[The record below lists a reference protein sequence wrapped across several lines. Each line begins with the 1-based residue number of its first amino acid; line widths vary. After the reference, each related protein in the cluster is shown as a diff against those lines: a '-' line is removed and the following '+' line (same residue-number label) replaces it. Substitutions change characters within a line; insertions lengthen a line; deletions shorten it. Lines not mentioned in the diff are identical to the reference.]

1 MSTTFFFLSWS
12 FVCYP
17 APPVSTE
24 CLWTIK
30 RLLILILSYSPFT
43 LAHYLWTRFPEL
55 SPLSLD
61 KVLHVHNSWLKNFWN
76 QILICRWTMKAINTI
91 KKIVCC
97 HFEKEFLKLLVQI
110 VHTKNIS
117 SFNREWK
124 RKKVLRIPQTISKQ

>member
-1 MSTTFFFLSWS
+1 MSTTFFFFKLVICMLSCTS
-12 FVCYP
+12 CEYRMFVNNKT
-17 APPVSTE
+17 ASNTN
-24 CLWTIK
+24 IK
-30 RLLILILSYSPFT
+30 LPFT